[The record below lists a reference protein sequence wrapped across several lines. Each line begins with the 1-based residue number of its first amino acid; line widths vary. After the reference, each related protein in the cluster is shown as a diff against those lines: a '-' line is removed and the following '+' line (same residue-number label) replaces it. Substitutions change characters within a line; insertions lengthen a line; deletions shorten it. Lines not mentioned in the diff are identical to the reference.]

1 MVSMFKVLKEQYDNF
16 HLITRLAAYELKSA
30 NYNNYLGSL
39 WELLNPAIQI
49 SIYWFLFGFVQERDQ
64 VQIPGG
70 GKYDFFPWMLAGIT
84 IWFFIYPS
92 ITHGSKSI
100 YSRLRMVSRMNFPL
114 SVIPSY
120 VILSKL
126 LPQLMLM
133 LVTIIL
139 FQFMGIP
146 ISIYYLQIPYFLV
159 ATILFLF
166 ALSLVTSTISTIVR
180 DFQMLIQ
187 SLMRVLLF
195 ITPILWPLR
204 NFGETFNFIMKLNP
218 FYYLIEGFRYSL
230 LGEGW
235 FLVEHAGLT
244 FYFWVVLIIL
254 LLLGSYLHVRFRKHF
269 IDFL

>member
-1 MVSMFKVLKEQYDNF
+1 MVSMFKVLKEQFENF
-16 HLITRLAAYELKSA
+16 HLINRLAAYELKSA
-30 NYNNYLGSL
+30 NNNNYLGTL

-49 SIYWFLFGFVQERDQ
+49 SIYWFVFGYVQERKP
-64 VQIPGG
+64 IEYEGG
-70 GKYDFFPWMLAGIT
+70 GTYEYFPWMLAGIT

-114 SVIPSY
+114 SAIPSY

-126 LPQLMLM
+126 MPQLLLM
-133 LVTIIL
+133 LVTIII

-146 ISIYYLQIPYFLV
+146 INIYYIQLPYFLA

-166 ALSLVTSTISTIVR
+166 ALSLITSTVSTIIR
-180 DFQMLIQ
+180 DFQMLVQ
-187 SLMRVLLF
+187 SLMRVLLY

-204 NFGETFNFIMKLNP
+204 DFGETFNFVMKLNP
-218 FYYLIEGFRYSL
+218 FYYLIEGFRYAL

-244 FYFWVVLIIL
+244 LYFWIVVVIL
-254 LLLGSYLHVRFRKHF
+254 LALGSYLHVRFRKHF